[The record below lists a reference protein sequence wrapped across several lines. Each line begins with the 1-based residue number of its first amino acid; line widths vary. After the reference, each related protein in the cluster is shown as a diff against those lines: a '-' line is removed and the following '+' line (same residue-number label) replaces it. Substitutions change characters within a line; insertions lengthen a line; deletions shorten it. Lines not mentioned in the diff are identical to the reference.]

1 MQKSIKKNYFY
12 NLLYQIFAMIIPLIT
27 VPYISRVLGA
37 DGIGIYGFT
46 TSITTYFILIGTIGI
61 ATYGQRE
68 IAYVQDDKKKR
79 SKIFFELCTIRAI
92 AITLSVIVY
101 FFLFC
106 LGGKYAIYYRI
117 LLFEI
122 LAYIFDMSFFF
133 QGLEDFK
140 KVALRNIFVKTILL
154 IATFVFVK
162 TSNDVWIFI
171 LIYMLSILL
180 GNLSLCLSLKKYLC
194 KPGKLNLVR
203 HIKPIFLLF
212 IPQIAIQ
219 VYTVLDKTMLGWL
232 LDDIS
237 NVGYYEQAQKLVKLS
252 LAVITTF
259 GTVMMPRIASINSA
273 GNEKELFENIK
284 KSFRF
289 VWFLGLPIAF
299 GLLAVS
305 DRFVPIFYGSGYD
318 EVAILIKL
326 FTPLVLIIGFA
337 NVVGVQYLISTKKQN
352 YYTIAVV
359 CSAIINVV
367 LNFILIPT
375 YKTVGAS
382 ISSVVAELLGLAI
395 QLYFVRKI
403 FKVFPI
409 VKMINKYL
417 ISALIM
423 FGVCFAINQIP
434 AKSIYIL
441 MIEILFG
448 TTSYFLSLI
457 LLKEEFIVNLLK
469 SINRRLSKE

>member
-1 MQKSIKKNYFY
+1 MEKSIKKNYFY

-68 IAYVQDDKKKR
+68 IAYVQNDMKKR
-79 SKIFFELCTIRAI
+79 SKIFFELFTIRAI
-92 AITLSVIVY
+92 TITISVICY
-101 FFLFC
+101 FLLFC
-106 LGGKYAIYYRI
+106 ISGKYVIYYRI

-122 LAYIFDMSFFF
+122 FAYIFDMSFFF

-140 KVALRNIFVKTILL
+140 KVALRNILVKTILL
-154 IATFVFVK
+154 FATFVFVK
-162 TSNDVWIFI
+162 TSNDVWIFV

-180 GNLSLCLSLKKYLC
+180 GNLSLCFNLKKYLC
-194 KPGKLNLVR
+194 APGKLCLKK
-203 HIKPIFLLF
+203 HIKPILLLF

-259 GTVMMPRIASINSA
+259 GTVMMPRIASINST
-273 GNEKELFENIK
+273 GNTKELQEKINM
-284 KSFRF
+284 SFRF
-289 VWFLGLPIAF
+289 VWFLGLPIIF

-305 DRFVPIFYGSGYD
+305 NRFVPVFFGNGYD
-318 EVAILIKL
+318 DVIILIKL

-352 YYTIAVV
+352 YYTIAVI
-359 CSAIINVV
+359 CSAVVNVI

-382 ISSVVAELLGLAI
+382 ISSVIAEFLGLAI

-403 FKVFPI
+403 FKVIPVI
-409 VKMINKYL
+409 KMINKYL
-417 ISALIM
+417 ISALVM
-423 FGVCFAINQIP
+423 FIVCFTINQIP
-434 AKSIYIL
+434 VKSIYVLI
-441 MIEILFG
+441 IEIFFG
-448 TTSYFLSLI
+448 TATYFLSLV
-457 LLKEEFIVNLLK
+457 LLKEQFMMNILK
-469 SINRRLSKE
+469 SVNKKFVKE